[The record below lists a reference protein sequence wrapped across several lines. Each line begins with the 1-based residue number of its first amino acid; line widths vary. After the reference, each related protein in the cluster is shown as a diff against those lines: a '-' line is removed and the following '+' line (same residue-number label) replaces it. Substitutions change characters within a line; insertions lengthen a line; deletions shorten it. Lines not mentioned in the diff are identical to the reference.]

1 MVMAKVLFTE
11 NVDPTGP
18 EMLEKAGWEVVMANR
33 DAGIIEKEI
42 ETAEAVVVRILDL
55 TPELLARGKNLKIV
69 SKHGVGY
76 DNIPVEWCKAH
87 GIAVTIAP
95 GANSQSVAEH
105 TIALM
110 MALAKNLAIVTKAYR
125 EKGFAAKNS
134 APGMEI
140 NGKTLGII
148 GVGHIGSRVAKMGL
162 GLGMKVL
169 AYDPY
174 VKSVPDGVVMTS
186 DKDEVVRN
194 ADVLTLHPVLTP
206 ETKNIIGAR
215 ELAMMKPT
223 ALFIN
228 CGRGPL
234 VDEPALI
241 KALQEKRIAGAGMDV
256 TWSEPCEPDSPL
268 FAMENVLLTPH
279 YAPTTREC
287 AMNVSRVCCQNV
299 LDVMAGKKPEGLL

>member
-279 YAPTTREC
+279 YAPATREC

>member
-1 MVMAKVLFTE
+1 MAKVLFTE